1 MGKITGFLEIDRA
14 LPGRRPVLERLK
26 DWREFEGKLR
36 ANNRDILKAA
46 GEMKLKVVE
55 SGDIDR
61 TGDIKGIGSP
71 MIFGEILFMHPQGFI
86 VGPYRVAQKTFFY
99 QVAGKKDADMA
110 ELPIQRETIVTTLR
124 GQKSQSRR
132 ELFEDG
138 LVQALTKQGKIKVS
152 QDAMKRLLAAYG
164 AA

>member
-1 MGKITGFLEIDRA
+1 M
-14 LPGRRPVLERLK
+14 
-26 DWREFEGKLR
+26 
-36 ANNRDILKAA
+36 
-46 GEMKLKVVE
+46 
-55 SGDIDR
+55 
-61 TGDIKGIGSP
+61 
-71 MIFGEILFMHPQGFI
+71 
-86 VGPYRVAQKTFFY
+86 
-99 QVAGKKDADMA
+99 
-110 ELPIQRETIVTTLR
+110 TTLR